1 VSIRQHVL
9 GEVAIRSGL
18 NVSGADIEG
27 LLRRLLLFE
36 SVTIKSVRLRELP
49 SLVRAFGKDGFLQ
62 LVTSGVLKITCEIDG
77 IISPL
82 AKNGVRVLP
91 FCHFSFGK
99 YEIGNREAFL
109 RSELR
114 ALQGVP
120 GLKNTDR
127 EAVEDTVMAKLVR
140 PPSEYMQE
148 VLDQLETDLRTG
160 TPALR
165 IATNER
171 IKNRFGVAAAPVA
184 VTVEEVE
191 KRTFLVRSDIPE
203 IFRISEQDTHD
214 ILSQA
219 VSAVGHINHRIA
231 EMAAYSAITGFA
243 ESEASLLFGKLAGII
258 KPLNPKAAE
267 EQFGRVATILHFPE
281 LVPGK
286 RVDVERLLAA
296 RESPELIE
304 FRNWLSKLEDLSDD
318 QIRDML
324 GGIENRLGFLIRGGA
339 GKTIRLAATT
349 AVGLINPIAGIAA
362 GALDTFVLERVL
374 PSSGI
379 FAFLTKT
386 YPSLFDSH

>member
-1 VSIRQHVL
+1 MSIRQHVL

-49 SLVRAFGKDGFLQ
+49 YLVRAFGKDGFLQ
-62 LVTSGVLKITCEIDG
+62 LVASDVLKISCEISG

-82 AKNGVRVLP
+82 AKNGVRALP

-99 YEIGNREAFL
+99 YEIENREAFL

-120 GLKNTDR
+120 GLKNVDR
-127 EAVEDTVMAKLVR
+127 ETVEGIVLAKLVR
-140 PPSEYMQE
+140 PPSEYMQK

-171 IKNRFGVAAAPVA
+171 IKNRFGIAAAPVD

-191 KRTFLVRSDIPE
+191 KRTFRVISDIPK

-214 ILSQA
+214 ILNQA

-231 EMAAYSAITGFA
+231 EMEAYSAITGFA
-243 ESEASLLFGKLAGII
+243 ESDASLLFGKLAGII
-258 KPLNPKAAE
+258 KPFNPRTAE
-267 EQFGRVATILHFPE
+267 EQFGRVATILDFPE

-296 RESPELIE
+296 RESPELAE
-304 FRNWLSKLEDLSDD
+304 FRDWLSKLEELSDD

-324 GGIENRLGFLIRGGA
+324 GGIRNRLGFLIRGGA

-349 AVGLINPIAGIAA
+349 VVGLINPIVGIAA

-374 PSSGI
+374 PSSGV

-386 YPSLFDSH
+386 YPSLFVSH